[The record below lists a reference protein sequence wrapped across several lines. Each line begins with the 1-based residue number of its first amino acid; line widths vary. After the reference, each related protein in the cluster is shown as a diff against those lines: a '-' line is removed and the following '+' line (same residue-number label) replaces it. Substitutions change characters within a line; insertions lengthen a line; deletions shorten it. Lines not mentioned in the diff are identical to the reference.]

1 MLPRIIPV
9 LLIKNKGLYKGIK
22 FKNHVYVGDPINTV
36 KIFNDKQTDELIIFD
51 IEASKKNAPPDV
63 NYIQS
68 IISEAFM
75 PVGYGG
81 GINDVETA
89 SRLFRCGVEKII
101 LNTAA
106 FRNPLLIQE
115 LAKKFGSQSVVVSLD
130 IKKNLFGKKVCTIL
144 SGTKT
149 VSGSPLEWALKFQ
162 ELGAGEII
170 LNDIDND
177 GMMKGYNLELVN
189 FFSGKLKIP
198 IVACGGAG
206 HVNHFKDA
214 LRSGAHACAAG
225 SMFVFKG
232 KIRGVLISYISQ
244 SELMDLYDLN
254 KHKP

>member
-1 MLPRIIPV
+1 MLLPRIIPV

-36 KIFNDKQTDELIIFD
+36 KIFNDKQADELIILD
-51 IEASKKNAPPDV
+51 IEASKKNTPPDV

-81 GINDVETA
+81 GINDAETA

-106 FRNPLLIQE
+106 FRNPLFVRE
-115 LAKKFGSQSVVVSLD
+115 LAKKFGSQSVVISLD
-130 IKKNLFGKKVCTIL
+130 IKKNLFGKCVCTIL

-149 VSGSPLEWALKFQ
+149 VSGSPLEWALRFQ

-170 LNDIDND
+170 LNNVDND
-177 GMMKGYNLELVN
+177 GIMEGYDLKQLKL
-189 FFSGKLKIP
+189 FSDKLKIP
-198 IVACGGAG
+198 VVACGGAG
-206 HVNHFKDA
+206 HVSHLKDA

-225 SMFVFKG
+225 SMFVFQG
-232 KIRGVLISYISQ
+232 KLRGVLISYLSQ
-244 SELMDLYDLN
+244 IEMKELYDSN
-254 KHKP
+254 K